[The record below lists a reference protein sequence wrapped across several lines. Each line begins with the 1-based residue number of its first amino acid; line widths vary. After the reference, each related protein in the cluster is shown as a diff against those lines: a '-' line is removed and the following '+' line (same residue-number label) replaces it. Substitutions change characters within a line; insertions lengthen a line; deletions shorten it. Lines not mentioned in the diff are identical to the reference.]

1 MQSKENNFAHVHD
14 SSKERTER
22 KKIKKEIPSAVLYP
36 NKSSRTERKKKK
48 IKTNKKECCLIYRNR
63 TILLNGE
70 IHREKKNKIKTIDRP
85 VSLTFL
91 ISIHKPFVA
100 HTN

>member
-48 IKTNKKECCLIYRNR
+48 NQNKQKRV
-63 TILLNGE
+63 LLNIQE
-70 IHREKKNKIKTIDRP
+70 
-85 VSLTFL
+85 
-91 ISIHKPFVA
+91 
-100 HTN
+100 